1 MGTFSIEQ
9 GHTRPRFD
17 HDPVAWFAWAHER
30 IGTNDVDP
38 ILAQEPANYDGPHG
52 DRWRLLHTVG
62 GVEIR
67 PALVNPFLRE
77 NHTPLISAI
86 LIDWRIV
93 VELCSVEGRWIGEF
107 EIDELDL
114 AELGR
119 AMIDQRRLPHD
130 NLRFLFGRAPEAAP
144 RRAAPRAVPR

>member
-1 MGTFSIEQ
+1 MGTFTIEQ
-9 GHTRPRFD
+9 GNTTPRFD
-17 HDPVAWFAWAHER
+17 QDPVAWFAWAHER
-30 IGTNDVDP
+30 INANDVDA
-38 ILAQEPANYDGPHG
+38 IVVQEPANYDGPHG
-52 DRWRLLHTVG
+52 ERWRLLRTVG

-93 VELCSVEGRWIGEF
+93 VELCSLEGRWIGEF

-119 AMIDQRRLPHD
+119 AMIGQRRLPHD
-130 NLRFLFGRAPEAAP
+130 NLRYLFGRGSNPAL
-144 RRAAPRAVPR
+144 RRSAQGASR

>member
-1 MGTFSIEQ
+1 MGTFAIEQ
-9 GHTRPRFD
+9 ENTKPRFD
-17 HDPVAWFAWAHER
+17 RDPVAWFAWAHDR
-30 IGTNDVDP
+30 IAADDVD
-38 ILAQEPANYDGPHG
+38 AVVEQQPANYDGPQG
-52 DRWRLLHTVG
+52 ERWRLLRTVG

-86 LIDWRIV
+86 LIDWRVV

-107 EIDELDL
+107 ELDELDV

-130 NLRFLFGRAPEAAP
+130 NLRFLFGRGSNPAL
-144 RRAAPRAVPR
+144 RRVPQDVSR